1 MKPNTILWYNRLLLQ
16 LPVNVRQVNVTATGR
31 GFALLQLSYKYNL
44 NVTGAWPRF
53 TLDPQP
59 NKNSH
64 KDYLHLTVCT
74 RYITTIT
81 SNEFDF
87 NDLN

>member
-1 MKPNTILWYNRLLLQ
+1 MIQYLRKKEHFEIQYDRLQ
-16 LPVNVRQVNVTATGR
+16 LPDNVRQVNVTATGR
-31 GFALLQLSYKYNL
+31 GFALLQLSYRYNL

-74 RYITTIT
+74 R
-81 SNEFDF
+81 
-87 NDLN
+87 

>member
-1 MKPNTILWYNRLLLQ
+1 MRL
-16 LPVNVRQVNVTATGR
+16 VNVSATGR
-31 GFALLQLSYKYNL
+31 GFALLQLSYKYNI

-64 KDYLHLTVCT
+64 PDYLHLTVCT
-74 RYITTIT
+74 RYKIMKNSKL
-81 SNEFDF
+81 SN
-87 NDLN
+87 LL